1 MRFCAY
7 LILMGTLLFPCSLVP
22 QAVAGE
28 KEISL
33 DDLDTSPL
41 SLQSLNPSRMPGK
54 SYDDRARQT
63 IITGYAVASYTYNNN
78 GVVHGHGNEL
88 HFGQDP
94 AGNDRFGFNL
104 MEVGFT
110 KRYSDY
116 AWVSAAFEIGQHFHE
131 DHDTNELELETHTEL
146 DAGEIHLV
154 APFGNGIDF
163 ALGKFNSPVS
173 FEQED
178 APLLLQ
184 ASHSLAYQFASPS
197 KMVGLMATYPIQENL
212 EVRGAVFNGWNSI
225 IEGDGENNDS
235 KSFLAQVGY
244 APLPWLDT
252 KLSYLVGA
260 EREENNHDKL
270 HVIDLVATATPWRD
284 WIFGFEFAYGSE
296 GNSDPT
302 DNNGDDYEF
311 FSGQATVHYDFTR
324 WFGTTARYSFIDD
337 RDKKFTHRKQTL
349 QEVTFAPTFHIS
361 PEMLGYMGFGV
372 IPRTQHLLSGID
384 LRLEYRHDWSNR
396 DDANGF
402 FQNED
407 GGKENTRDSFIAEV
421 VASF

>member
-1 MRFCAY
+1 MRY
-7 LILMGTLLFPCSLVP
+7 VKLNLILGAFMFPCLFTA

-33 DDLDTSPL
+33 DDLDQPSL
-41 SLQSLNPSRMPGK
+41 NLQSLNPGRLPGK

-63 IITGYAVASYTYNNN
+63 IITGYAVTSYTYNNN
-78 GVVHGHGNEL
+78 GVAHGHGNEL

-94 AGNDRFGFNL
+94 ADNSRFGFNL
-104 MEVGFT
+104 MEIGFT

-116 AWVSAAFEIGQHFHE
+116 AWVAAAVEIGQHFH
-131 DHDTNELELETHTEL
+131 DGELETETEL
-146 DAGEIHLV
+146 DAGEVHLV
-154 APFGNGIDF
+154 APIGNGIDF

-212 EVRGAVFNGWNSI
+212 EVRGAVFNGWNRNA
-225 IEGDGENNDS
+225 GDGENNDS
-235 KSFLAQVGY
+235 KSFLLQVGY

-252 KLSYLVGA
+252 KVSYLIGA
-260 EREENNHDKL
+260 EQEDNDDDQR
-270 HVIDLVATATPWRD
+270 HVIDIVATMTPWRN
-284 WIFGFEFAYGSE
+284 WILGFEFAYGRDE
-296 GNSDPT
+296 NSNPAE
-302 DNNGDDYEF
+302 NNGDDFEF
-311 FSGQATVHYDFTR
+311 YSGQATVHYDFTR
-324 WFGTTARYSFIDD
+324 WLGTTARYSFYDD
-337 RDKKFTHRKQTL
+337 KDGGPDIHPRQDRTMH
-349 QEVTFAPTFHIS
+349 EVTFAPTFHIS
-361 PEMLGYMGFGV
+361 PELLGYMGFGV

-384 LRLEYRHDWSNR
+384 LRLEYRHDWVDEDS
-396 DDANGF
+396 ASGF
-402 FQNED
+402 FENED
-407 GGKENTRDSFIAEV
+407 GGRESTRDSFIAEL